1 MAALPDRGWLPGPPA
16 ASLAAMPIRQPPAPP
31 SDPALAR
38 DRYAS
43 PRAAAL
49 AGLRDSLGVP
59 MLVLG
64 ASYLGFGSLVHGAG
78 LDVWLGLFST
88 FTGWALPGQIVV
100 VELYS
105 LGGSVLVV
113 AAAVAMTNA
122 RLLPMTVS
130 LMPYLR
136 HRGTP
141 AWRYYLFS
149 HYVAVTAW
157 AVAMRV
163 CPNLPAAQRLPY
175 FAGFGTGLWT
185 MCLVT
190 TALGFYLAGL
200 LPGFVTL
207 GLVFLNPIY
216 FMLVFVADARHRARV
231 LALATGAVLG
241 PPLHLVSADWGLLAT
256 GVIAGSIAFAADL
269 VLPRRASGERAGR
282 AEAEVKAGADD

>member
-1 MAALPDRGWLPGPPA
+1 MPP
-16 ASLAAMPIRQPPAPP
+16 PPAPP
-31 SDPALAR
+31 GDPKLPPSSH
-38 DRYAS
+38 AS

-49 AGLRDSLGVP
+49 AGLKDSFGVP

-64 ASYLGFGSLVHGAG
+64 ASYIGFGSLVHGAG

-88 FTGWALPGQIVV
+88 FSGWALPGQIVV

-105 LGGSVLVV
+105 LGGSLLVV

-141 AWRYYLFS
+141 AWRYYLFA

-157 AVAMRV
+157 AAAMRV
-163 CPNLPAAQRLPY
+163 CPNLPPDQRLPY
-175 FAGFGTGLWT
+175 FAGFGTALWA
-185 MCLVT
+185 MCLAT
-190 TALGFYLAGL
+190 TAAGFYLAGL

-216 FMLVFVADARHRARV
+216 FMLVFVADARHRGRI
-231 LALATGAVLG
+231 LALATGAVMG
-241 PPLHLVSADWGLLAT
+241 PPLHLLSADWGLLAT

-269 VLPRRASGERAGR
+269 VLPRRAVK
-282 AEAEVKAGADD
+282 AEAGADD